1 MVNPCNLGDTMK
13 KKFTFPKDKYK
24 VGDLVEYP
32 MSKAV
37 EEGTQEKTL
46 CIVIEIRKGYYRI
59 QCTKTQR
66 YHNTTGQWI
75 ALPTYYPTPMGQPE
89 SPHTVIKSL

>member
-1 MVNPCNLGDTMK
+1 MDKTCNLGDTMRK
-13 KKFTFPKDKYK
+13 YNVDFQEPTTKYK

-37 EEGTQEKTL
+37 EEGTHKKTL
-46 CIVIEIRKGYYRI
+46 CLVIEIREGYYRL

-66 YHNTTGQWI
+66 FHNTTEQWI
-75 ALPTYYPTPMGQPE
+75 ALPTYYPTPMG
-89 SPHTVIKSL
+89 